1 MPVNRRNVLRG
12 GALAAAST
20 VLLTRPASGASAA
33 AAAAN
38 PAADPVAKAASPVP
52 TATAAIVAAYRQ
64 LQTGINRP
72 SPERTEAL
80 ANLGRVAKAYDAS
93 LSVAGG
99 GTPLWTDLPLGP
111 GSGYTTSMYARLRA
125 IAVDWGTP
133 GGALAGDPVVLGR
146 IEAALELLHAAQY
159 NENVGEI
166 GNWYTYEIGIPYYLL
181 HTLSV
186 VADQLA
192 AEQLARYLAPVKRFA
207 GNPNLRANNPSVIE
221 TGANRADKALISIV
235 SGAMLGDTAWIKTGV
250 DALTDVAGGGAASVV
265 AKLDRAAGD
274 GFHVDGSFIQHDTI
288 PYAGH
293 YGIVLL
299 TALAGVIHV
308 THGTEYA
315 LPQPLK
321 DKVYALVEDS
331 FAPFVYAGALM
342 EPVRGRMLSRQG
354 ETGHDIGH
362 QLTVA
367 TLVLA
372 RTASGKP
379 KTCLNA
385 LAAKWIKE
393 GEYAPFLKIPDPE
406 RFAPGPDLVA
416 TPGIEFAQ
424 DLLASGARPARGE
437 ATHRVFGQQDR
448 LVHVTDGWSASLGVG
463 STRISRYEAING
475 QNLKGHH
482 VGDGVLYTFLPNA
495 KGHYTDAY
503 WPTIDPLLLPGTT
516 EHDGPVDPGFGGVPV
531 GPNAHTGGVR
541 WDARHGAW
549 AFDFENWDGSLVAKK
564 SWFFTP
570 AGIVC
575 LGAGITGTSSYAVRT
590 TIENRNLG
598 EGGRGVLLSDGRRVP
613 ADLGKAAA
621 LRHPRWV
628 HLEKVGGYVL
638 LDDASVTALREDR
651 TGAWRDIDT
660 GANTKGTTT
669 PHTRRY
675 QKLILEHG
683 VNPTDAKYAYAVLPG
698 ASVIG
703 TVAASWAWRVLANT
717 PVAQAIRVAGGTV
730 LANFFAAGSVGELSV
745 SGPASV
751 AFGRCGARTQ
761 LAVSDPTQLQDSV
774 TVTVRGRSVV
784 VPVRGTF
791 GATKL
796 VLV

>member
-1 MPVNRRNVLRG
+1 MPVNRRSALRG

-20 VLLTRPASGASAA
+20 VLLTRPAF
-33 AAAAN
+33 AAN
-38 PAADPVAKAASPVP
+38 AAPVAKAASAVP
-52 TATAAIVAAYRQ
+52 AATAPIVAAYRQ

-72 SPERTEAL
+72 SPERTAAL
-80 ANLGRVAKAYDAS
+80 ANLGRVAKAYNAS

-99 GTPLWTDLPLGP
+99 GAPLWTDLPLGP
-111 GSGYTTSMYARLRA
+111 GSDYTTSMYARLRA

-133 GGALAGDPVVLGR
+133 GGALSGDPVVLDR
-146 IEAALELLHAAQY
+146 IKAALELIYASQY

-186 VADQLA
+186 VADRLTA
-192 AEQLARYLAPVKRFA
+192 DQLARYLAPVKRFV
-207 GNPNLRANNPSVIE
+207 GNPNLRANNASVVE

-235 SGAMLGDTAWIKTGV
+235 SGALLGDTAWIRTGI

-288 PYAGH
+288 PYPGH

-299 TALAGVIHV
+299 TALAGAIHV
-308 THGTEYA
+308 TKGTEYA
-315 LPQPLK
+315 LPQAVK
-321 DKVYALVEDS
+321 DKIYALVADS
-331 FAPFVYAGALM
+331 YAPFVYAGALM

-372 RTASGKP
+372 RTAAGKT
-379 KTCLNA
+379 KTDLNA

-393 GEYAPFLKIPDPE
+393 GTFAPFLEIPDPE

-424 DLLASGARPARGE
+424 DMLASGARPARVE
-437 ATHRVFGQQDR
+437 ATHRIFGQQDR
-448 LVHVTDGWSASLGVG
+448 MVHVTEGWSASLGVS

-475 QNLKGHH
+475 QNLKGYH
-482 VGDGVLYTFLPNA
+482 VGDGVLYTFLPSA

-503 WPTIDPLLLPGTT
+503 WPTVDPLLLPGTT
-516 EHDGPVDPGFGGVPV
+516 EHDGPPDPKFGGVPV

-541 WDARHGAW
+541 WDARHGAY
-549 AFDFENWDGSLVAKK
+549 AFDFKNWDGSLVAKK

-570 AGIVC
+570 AGVVC
-575 LGAGITGTSSYAVRT
+575 LGAGITGTSGYGVRT

-598 EGGRGVLLSDGRRVP
+598 EGGRGALLADGRRV
-613 ADLGKAAA
+613 ATDLGKVSP
-621 LRHPRWV
+621 LRPRWV
-628 HLEKVGGYVL
+628 HLENLGGYVL

-669 PHTRRY
+669 PNTRRY

-683 VNPTDAKYAYAVLPG
+683 VQPKEAKYAYAVLPG
-698 ASVIG
+698 ASVID
-703 TVAASWAWRVLANT
+703 TLTASWAWRVLANT
-717 PVAQAIRVAGGTV
+717 SVVQALRTADGTL
-730 LANFFAAGSVGELSV
+730 LANFFAAGSAGEVSV

-751 AFGRCGARTQ
+751 ALGRCGFRTQ

-774 TVTVRGRSVV
+774 TVTVRGKSVT
-784 VPVRGTF
+784 VPLKGSF
-791 GATKL
+791 GATKVVSL
-796 VLV
+796 

>member
-1 MPVNRRNVLRG
+1 MPVNRRNALRG

-20 VLLTRPASGASAA
+20 VLLTRPAFAA
-33 AAAAN
+33 
-38 PAADPVAKAASPVP
+38 PAAKPAAGAQPAGAVP
-52 TATAAIVAAYRQ
+52 AATAPIVAAYRQ

-80 ANLGRVAKAYDAS
+80 ANLGRVAKAYNAS

-99 GTPLWTDLPLGP
+99 GAPLWTDLPLGP
-111 GSGYTTSMYARLRA
+111 GSDYTTSMYARLRA

-133 GGALAGDPVVLGR
+133 GGALSGDPVVLDR
-146 IEAALELLHAAQY
+146 VKTALELIYASQY

-186 VADQLA
+186 VADQLTP
-192 AEQLARYLAPVKRFA
+192 EQLARYLKPVKRFV
-207 GNPNLRANNPSVIE
+207 GNPNLRANNASVIE

-235 SGAMLGDTAWIKTGV
+235 SGAMLGDTAWIKTGI

-288 PYAGH
+288 PYPGH

-299 TALAGVIHV
+299 TALAGAIHV
-308 THGTEYA
+308 TQGTEYA

-321 DKVYALVEDS
+321 DKIYALVADS

-372 RTASGKP
+372 RTASGKT
-379 KTCLNA
+379 KTDLNA
-385 LAAKWIKE
+385 LAAKWLKE
-393 GEYAPFLKIPDPE
+393 GTFAPFLKIPDPE

-424 DLLASGARPARGE
+424 DMLASGVRPARIE

-448 LVHVTDGWSASLGVG
+448 LVHITDGWSASLGVS

-475 QNLKGHH
+475 QNLKGYH

-503 WPTIDPLLLPGTT
+503 WPTVDPLLLPGTT
-516 EHDGPVDPGFGGVPV
+516 EHDGPVDPKFGGVPV

-541 WDARHGAW
+541 WDARHGTS
-549 AFDFENWDGSLVAKK
+549 AFDFKNWDGSLVAKK

-570 AGIVC
+570 DGIVC
-575 LGAGITGTSSYAVRT
+575 LGAGITSTSGYAVRT

-598 EGGRGVLLSDGRRVP
+598 EGGRGTLLADGRRLP
-613 ADLGKAAA
+613 TDLGKASA
-621 LRHPRWV
+621 LRKPRWV
-628 HLEKVGGYVL
+628 HLENVGGYLL

-669 PHTRRY
+669 PNTRRY
-675 QKLILEHG
+675 QKLVLEHG
-683 VNPTDAKYAYAVLPG
+683 VKPTDAKYAYAVLPG
-698 ASVIG
+698 ASVID
-703 TVAASWAWRVLANT
+703 TLTASWAWRVLANT
-717 PVAQAIRVAGGTV
+717 PVVQAIRVTGGTV
-730 LANFFAAGSVGELSV
+730 LANFFAAGSVGDVSV

-751 AFGRCGARTQ
+751 AIGRCGARTQ

-774 TVTVRGRSVV
+774 TITVRGRAVE
-784 VPVRGTF
+784 VPLKGTF
-791 GATKL
+791 GATKV

>member
-1 MPVNRRNVLRG
+1 MPVNRRNALRG

-20 VLLTRPASGASAA
+20 VLLTRPAFAA
-33 AAAAN
+33 TPTT
-38 PAADPVAKAASPVP
+38 PAAPAKAASPVP
-52 TATAAIVAAYRQ
+52 AATAPIVAAYRQ

-72 SPERTEAL
+72 SPERAEAL
-80 ANLGRVAKAYDAS
+80 ANLSRVAKAYNAG

-99 GTPLWTDLPLGP
+99 GAPLWTDLPLGP
-111 GSGYTTSMYARLRA
+111 GSDYTTSMYARLRA

-133 GGALAGDPVVLGR
+133 GSALSGDPVVLDR
-146 IEAALELLHAAQY
+146 IKAALELIYASQY
-159 NENVGEI
+159 HENVGEI

-186 VADQLA
+186 VADQLTA
-192 AEQLARYLAPVKRFA
+192 DQLARYLKPVKRFV
-207 GNPNLRANNPSVIE
+207 GNPNLRANNASVIE
-221 TGANRADKALISIV
+221 TGANRADKGLISIV
-235 SGAMLGDTAWIKTGV
+235 AGALLGDTAWIRTGI

-288 PYAGH
+288 PYPGH

-299 TALAGVIHV
+299 TALAGAIHV
-308 THGTEYA
+308 TQGTEYA

-321 DKVYALVEDS
+321 DKIYALVADS

-372 RTASGKP
+372 RTAAGKT
-379 KTCLNA
+379 KTDLNA
-385 LAAKWIKE
+385 LAAKWLKE
-393 GEYAPFLKIPDPE
+393 GTFAPFLEIPDPE

-424 DLLASGARPARGE
+424 DMLASGARPARVV
-437 ATHRVFGQQDR
+437 ATHRTFGQQDR
-448 LVHVTDGWSASLGVG
+448 LVHVTDDWSASLGVS

-475 QNLKGHH
+475 QNLKGYH

-503 WPTIDPLLLPGTT
+503 WPTVDPLLLPGTT
-516 EHDGPVDPGFGGVPV
+516 EHDGPVDPKFGGVPV
-531 GPNAHTGGVR
+531 GPNPHTGGVR
-541 WDARHGAW
+541 WDARHGAY
-549 AFDFENWDGSLVAKK
+549 AFDFKNWDGSLVAKK

-575 LGAGITGTSSYAVRT
+575 LGAGITSTSEHAVRT
-590 TIENRNLG
+590 TVENRNLG
-598 EGGRGVLLSDGRRVP
+598 EGGGGTLLADGRRVP
-613 ADLGKAAA
+613 SDLGKAAV
-621 LRHPRWV
+621 LRRPRWA
-628 HLEKVGGYVL
+628 HLEHVGGYVV
-638 LDDASVTALREDR
+638 LDGASVTALREDR

-669 PHTRRY
+669 PNTRRY
-675 QKLILEHG
+675 QKLVLEHG
-683 VNPTDAKYAYAVLPG
+683 VRPTDAKYAYAVLPG

-703 TVAASWAWRVLANT
+703 TLTASLGWRVVANT
-717 PVAQAIRVAGGTV
+717 PVVQAIRAADGTL
-730 LANFFAAGSVGELSV
+730 LANFFAAGSAGDVSV

-751 AFGRCGARTQ
+751 ALGRCGFRSQ

-774 TVTVRGRSVV
+774 TVTVHGRVV
-784 VPVRGTF
+784 EVPLKGTF
-791 GATKL
+791 GATKVVPL
-796 VLV
+796 

>member
-1 MPVNRRNVLRG
+1 MPVNRRNALRG

-20 VLLTRPASGASAA
+20 VFLTRPAFAAPAAPAAAGVPASAV
-33 AAAAN
+33 
-38 PAADPVAKAASPVP
+38 PAG
-52 TATAAIVAAYRQ
+52 TAPIVAAYRQ
-64 LQTGINRP
+64 LQTGIHRP

-80 ANLGRVAKAYDAS
+80 ANLGRVAKAYNAS

-99 GTPLWTDLPLGP
+99 GAPLWTDLPLGP
-111 GSGYTTSMYARLRA
+111 GSDYTTSMYARLRA

-133 GGALAGDPVVLGR
+133 GGALAGDPVVLNR
-146 IEAALELLHAAQY
+146 IKAALELIHASQY
-159 NENVGEI
+159 NETVGEI
-166 GNWYTYEIGIPYYLL
+166 GNWYTYEIGVPYYVL

-186 VADQLA
+186 VADQLTA
-192 AEQLARYLAPVKRFA
+192 DELARYVSPIKRFV
-207 GNPNLRANNPSVIE
+207 GNPNVRANNTALVE

-235 SGAMLGDTAWIKTGV
+235 AGALIGDTAWIRTGI

-274 GFHVDGSFIQHDTI
+274 GFHVDGSFLQHDTI
-288 PYAGH
+288 PYPGH

-299 TALAGVIHV
+299 TALAGAIHV
-308 THGTEYA
+308 TQGTGYA

-321 DKVYALVEDS
+321 DKIYALVADS

-372 RTASGKP
+372 RTAAGKT
-379 KTCLNA
+379 KTDLNA
-385 LAAKWIKE
+385 LAVKWIEE
-393 GEYAPFLKIPDPE
+393 GTHAPFLKIPDPE

-416 TPGIEFAQ
+416 TPGLEFAQ
-424 DLLASGARPARGE
+424 DVLASGARPARTT
-437 ATHRVFGQQDR
+437 ATHRIFGQQDR
-448 LVHVTDGWSASLGVG
+448 MVHVTDGWSASLGVG

-503 WPTIDPLLLPGTT
+503 WPTVDPLLLPGTT
-516 EHDGPVDPGFGGVPV
+516 EHAGPVDPAFGGVPV
-531 GPNAHTGGVR
+531 GPNPHTGGVR
-541 WDARHGAW
+541 WDARHGAF
-549 AFDFENWDGSLVAKK
+549 AMDFTSWDGSLVAKK
-564 SWFFTP
+564 SWFCTP
-570 AGIVC
+570 SGIVC
-575 LGAGITGTSSYAVRT
+575 LGAGITGTSAYAVRT

-598 EGGRGVLLSDGRRVP
+598 EGGRGALTADFRRVATDP
-613 ADLGKAAA
+613 GKVSV
-621 LRHPRWV
+621 LRRPRWV
-628 HLEKVGGYVL
+628 HLENVGGYVL

-651 TGAWRDIDT
+651 AGAWRDIDT

-669 PHTRRY
+669 PNTRRY
-675 QKLILEHG
+675 QKLVLEHG
-683 VNPTDAKYAYAVLPG
+683 VRPSDATYAYAVLPG
-698 ASVIG
+698 ASVLG
-703 TVAASWAWRVLANT
+703 TLTASWAWQVRANT
-717 PVAQAIRVAGGTV
+717 ATVQAVRLADSTL
-730 LANFFAAGSVGELSV
+730 LANFFAAGSAGGVHV

-751 AFGRCGARTQ
+751 AIGRSGPRTL
-761 LAVSDPTQLQDSV
+761 LAVADPTQQQDSV
-774 TVTVRGRSVV
+774 TVTVRGKAVV
-784 VPVRGTF
+784 VPLKGSF
-791 GATKL
+791 GATKVVAL
-796 VLV
+796 P

>member
-1 MPVNRRNVLRG
+1 MPVNRRNALRG

-20 VLLTRPASGASAA
+20 VLLTRPAFAAPATKPAA
-33 AAAAN
+33 AE
-38 PAADPVAKAASPVP
+38 AKAINA
-52 TATAAIVAAYRQ
+52 ATAPIVAAYRQ

-80 ANLGRVAKAYDAS
+80 ANLGRVAKAYNAS
-93 LSVAGG
+93 MSVAGG
-99 GTPLWTDLPLGP
+99 GAPLWTDLPLGP
-111 GSGYTTSMYARLRA
+111 GSDYTTSMYARLRA

-133 GGALAGDPVVLGR
+133 GGALSGDPVVLDR
-146 IEAALELLHAAQY
+146 VKAALELIYASQY

-186 VADQLA
+186 VADQLT
-192 AEQLARYLAPVKRFA
+192 AEQLERYLRPVKRFV
-207 GNPNLRANNPSVIE
+207 GNPNLRANNASVIE

-235 SGAMLGDTAWIKTGV
+235 SGAMLGDTAWIKTGI

-288 PYAGH
+288 PYPGH

-299 TALAGVIHV
+299 TALAGAIHV
-308 THGTEYA
+308 TQGTEYA

-321 DKVYALVEDS
+321 DKIYALVPDS

-372 RTASGKP
+372 RTASGKT
-379 KTCLNA
+379 KTDLNA
-385 LAAKWIKE
+385 LAAKWLKE
-393 GEYAPFLKIPDPE
+393 GTFAPFLKIPDPE

-424 DLLASGARPARGE
+424 DMLASGTRPARVE
-437 ATHRVFGQQDR
+437 ATHRIFGQQDR
-448 LVHVTDGWSASLGVG
+448 LVHITDGWSASLGVS

-475 QNLKGHH
+475 QNLKGYH

-503 WPTIDPLLLPGTT
+503 WPTVDPLLLPGTT
-516 EHDGPVDPGFGGVPV
+516 EHDGPADPKFGGVPV

-541 WDARHGAW
+541 WDARHGTS

-570 AGIVC
+570 DGIVC
-575 LGAGITGTSSYAVRT
+575 LGAGITSTSGYAVRT

-598 EGGRGVLLSDGRRVP
+598 EGGRGTLTADGRRLP
-613 ADLGKAAA
+613 ADLGKASA
-621 LRHPRWV
+621 LRKPRWV
-628 HLEKVGGYVL
+628 HLENVGGYLL

-669 PHTRRY
+669 PNTRRY
-675 QKLILEHG
+675 QKLVLEHG
-683 VNPTDAKYAYAVLPG
+683 VKPTDAKYAYAVLPG
-698 ASVIG
+698 ASVID
-703 TVAASWAWRVLANT
+703 TLTASWAWRVLANT
-717 PVAQAIRVAGGTV
+717 PVVQAIRVTGGGTV
-730 LANFFAAGSVGELSV
+730 LANFFAAGSVGDVSV

-751 AFGRCGARTQ
+751 AIGRCGARTQ

-774 TVTVRGRSVV
+774 TVAVRGRAVE
-784 VPVRGTF
+784 VPLKGTF
-791 GATKL
+791 GATKV

>member
-1 MPVNRRNVLRG
+1 MPVNRRNALRG

-20 VLLTRPASGASAA
+20 VFLTRPAFASAA
-33 AAAAN
+33 TPVAAASGV
-38 PAADPVAKAASPVP
+38 PAA
-52 TATAAIVAAYRQ
+52 TAPIVAAYRQ

-72 SPERTEAL
+72 SPERTAAL
-80 ANLGRVAKAYDAS
+80 ANLSRVAKAYHDS

-99 GTPLWTDLPLGP
+99 GAPLWTDLPLGP
-111 GSGYTTSMYARLRA
+111 GSDYTTSMYARLRA

-133 GGALAGDPVVLGR
+133 GGALSGDPAVLAR
-146 IEAALELLHAAQY
+146 IKAALELIYASQY
-159 NENVGEI
+159 NPDVGEI
-166 GNWYTYEIGIPYYLL
+166 GNWYTYEIGVPYYVL

-186 VADQLA
+186 VADELTA
-192 AEQLARYLAPVKRFA
+192 DELARYVSPIKRFV
-207 GNPNLRANNPSVIE
+207 GNPNVRANNTALVE
-221 TGANRADKALISIV
+221 TGANRADKGLISIV
-235 SGAMLGDTAWIKTGV
+235 AGALIGDAAWIKTGI

-265 AKLDRAAGD
+265 ARLDRAAGD

-288 PYAGH
+288 PYPGH

-299 TALAGVIHV
+299 TALAGAIHV
-308 THGTEYA
+308 TQGTGYA

-321 DKVYALVEDS
+321 DKIYALVADA

-372 RTASGKP
+372 RTASGKT
-379 KTCLNA
+379 KTDLNA
-385 LAAKWIKE
+385 LAAKWITE
-393 GEYAPFLKIPDPE
+393 GTYAPFLKIPDPE

-424 DLLASGARPARGE
+424 DAPAPRPARTT

-448 LVHVTDGWSASLGVG
+448 MVHVTEAWSSALGVS
-463 STRISRYEAING
+463 STRISRYESING
-475 QNLKGHH
+475 QNLKGYY

-503 WPTIDPLLLPGTT
+503 WPTVDPLLLPGTT
-516 EHDGPVDPGFGGVPV
+516 ENAGPADPAFGNVPV
-531 GPNAHTGGVR
+531 GPNPHTGGVR
-541 WDARHGAW
+541 WDDKHGAY
-549 AFDFENWDGSLVAKK
+549 AFDFTSWDGSLTGKK

-570 AGIVC
+570 SGIVC
-575 LGAGITGTSSYAVRT
+575 LGAGITSTSASAVRT

-598 EGGRGVLLSDGRRVP
+598 EGGKGALTADFRRV
-613 ADLGKAAA
+613 ATDLGKVSA
-621 LRHPRWV
+621 LRPKWA
-628 HLEKVGGYVL
+628 HLENVSGYVL
-638 LDDASVTALREDR
+638 LDGASVTALREDR

-669 PHTRRY
+669 PNARRY
-675 QKLILEHG
+675 QKLVLEHG
-683 VNPTDAKYAYAVLPG
+683 IKPSNATYAYAVLPG
-698 ASVIG
+698 ASILG
-703 TVAASWAWRVLANT
+703 TAGAVGVFSAWQVRANT
-717 PVAQAIRVAGGTV
+717 ATVQAIRVGDTL
-730 LANFFAAGSVGELSV
+730 LANFFAGGSVDDVRV

-751 AFGRCGARTQ
+751 AIGRCGWGRQ
-761 LAVSDPTQLQDSV
+761 LAVSDPTQTQDSV
-774 TVTVRGRSVV
+774 TVTVRGKSVV
-784 VPVRGTF
+784 VPLKGSF
-791 GATKL
+791 GATKVVPL
-796 VLV
+796 P

>member
-1 MPVNRRNVLRG
+1 MPVNRRNALRG

-20 VLLTRPASGASAA
+20 VLLTRPAFAA
-33 AAAAN
+33 GRMPLAAV
-38 PAADPVAKAASPVP
+38 PAVSPVP
-52 TATAAIVAAYRQ
+52 AATAPIVAAYRQ

-72 SPERTEAL
+72 SPERAEAL
-80 ANLGRVAKAYDAS
+80 ANLGRVAKAYNAS
-93 LSVAGG
+93 MSVAGG
-99 GTPLWTDLPLGP
+99 GAPLWTDLPLGP
-111 GSGYTTSMYARLRA
+111 GSDYTTSMYARLRA

-133 GGALAGDPVVLGR
+133 GGSLSGDPVVLDR
-146 IEAALELLHAAQY
+146 IKSALELIYASQY

-186 VADQLA
+186 VADQLTA
-192 AEQLARYLAPVKRFA
+192 DQLARYLRPVKRFV
-207 GNPNLRANNPSVIE
+207 GDPNRRANNAAIVE

-235 SGAMLGDTAWIKTGV
+235 SGAMLGDTAWIKTGI

-288 PYAGH
+288 PYPGH

-299 TALAGVIHV
+299 TALAGAIHV
-308 THGTEYA
+308 TRDTEYA
-315 LPQPLK
+315 LPQALK
-321 DKVYALVEDS
+321 DKIYALVADS
-331 FAPFVYAGALM
+331 YAPFVYAGALM

-372 RTASGKP
+372 RTASGKT
-379 KTCLNA
+379 KTDLNS

-393 GEYAPFLKIPDPE
+393 GTFAPFLKIPDPE

-424 DLLASGARPARGE
+424 EMLASGARPARAE

-448 LVHVTDGWSASLGVG
+448 MVHVTEDWSASLGVS

-475 QNLKGHH
+475 QNMKGYY
-482 VGDGVLYTFLPNA
+482 VGDGVLYTFVPNA

-503 WPTIDPLLLPGTT
+503 WPTVDPLLLPGTT
-516 EHDGPVDPGFGGVPV
+516 ENDGPPDPKFGGVPV
-531 GPNAHTGGVR
+531 GPDAHTGGVR
-541 WDARHGAW
+541 WDARHGAY
-549 AFDFENWDGSLVAKK
+549 AFGFKSWDGSLAAKK

-570 AGIVC
+570 SGIVC
-575 LGAGITGTSSYAVRT
+575 LGAGITSTSGYAVRT

-598 EGGRGVLLSDGRRVP
+598 EGGRGTLLADGRRV
-613 ADLGKAAA
+613 ATDLGKASA
-621 LRHPRWV
+621 LRKPHWM
-628 HLEKVGGYVL
+628 HLENVGGYVV
-638 LDDASVTALREDR
+638 LDGDAVTALREDR

-669 PHTRRY
+669 PNTRRY

-683 VNPTDAKYAYAVLPG
+683 VKPTDAKYAYAVLPG
-698 ASVIG
+698 ASVID
-703 TVAASWAWRVLANT
+703 TLTASWAWRVLANT
-717 PVAQAIRVAGGTV
+717 PVVQAVRVADGTV
-730 LANFFAAGSVGELSV
+730 LANFFAAGSAGDVSV

-751 AFGRCGARTQ
+751 AIGRCGTRRQ

-774 TVTVRGRSVV
+774 TVTVRGKSVE
-784 VPVRGTF
+784 VPLKGTF
-791 GATKL
+791 GATKVVPL
-796 VLV
+796 

>member
-1 MPVNRRNVLRG
+1 
-12 GALAAAST
+12 
-20 VLLTRPASGASAA
+20 LT
-33 AAAAN
+33 
-38 PAADPVAKAASPVP
+38 
-52 TATAAIVAAYRQ
+52 
-64 LQTGINRP
+64 
-72 SPERTEAL
+72 
-80 ANLGRVAKAYDAS
+80 
-93 LSVAGG
+93 
-99 GTPLWTDLPLGP
+99 
-111 GSGYTTSMYARLRA
+111 
-125 IAVDWGTP
+125 
-133 GGALAGDPVVLGR
+133 
-146 IEAALELLHAAQY
+146 
-159 NENVGEI
+159 
-166 GNWYTYEIGIPYYLL
+166 
-181 HTLSV
+181 
-186 VADQLA
+186 
-192 AEQLARYLAPVKRFA
+192 AEQLARYLAPVKRFV
-207 GNPNLRANNPSVIE
+207 GNPNLRANNPSVVE

-235 SGAMLGDTAWIKTGV
+235 SGAMLGDTAWIKTGI
-250 DALTDVAGGGAASVV
+250 DALTDVVGGGAASVV

-288 PYAGH
+288 PYPGH

-299 TALAGVIHV
+299 TALAGAIHV
-308 THGTEYA
+308 TQGTAYA

-321 DKVYALVEDS
+321 DKIYALVADS

-372 RTASGKP
+372 RTAAGRT
-379 KTCLNA
+379 KTDLNA

-424 DLLASGARPARGE
+424 DMLASGARPARVV
-437 ATHRVFGQQDR
+437 AAHRIFGQQDR
-448 LVHVTDGWSASLGVG
+448 MVHVTDGWSASLGVS
-463 STRISRYEAING
+463 STRISRYESING
-475 QNLKGHH
+475 QNLKGYH

-503 WPTIDPLLLPGTT
+503 WPTVDPLLLPGTT
-516 EHDGPVDPGFGGVPV
+516 EHDGPVDPKFGGVPV
-531 GPNAHTGGVR
+531 GPNPHTGGVR
-541 WDARHGAW
+541 WDARHGAYG
-549 AFDFENWDGSLVAKK
+549 FDFENWDGSLVAKK

-570 AGIVC
+570 DGILC
-575 LGAGITGTSSYAVRT
+575 LGAGITSTSPHAVRT

-598 EGGRGVLLSDGRRVP
+598 EGGRGTLLADGRRV
-613 ADLGKAAA
+613 ATDLGKATA
-621 LRHPRWV
+621 LRRPRWA
-628 HLEKVGGYVL
+628 HLENVGGYAL

-669 PHTRRY
+669 PNTRRY

-683 VNPTDAKYAYAVLPG
+683 VQPTDAKYAYAVLPG
-698 ASVIG
+698 ASVID
-703 TVAASWAWRVLANT
+703 TLTASWAWRVLANT
-717 PVAQAIRVAGGTV
+717 PVVQAIRTADGTV
-730 LANFFAAGSVGELSV
+730 LANFFAAGSAGELSV

-751 AFGRCGARTQ
+751 AIGRCGIRTQ

-784 VPVRGTF
+784 VPLKGTF
-791 GATKL
+791 GGTKL
-796 VLV
+796 VAL

>member
-1 MPVNRRNVLRG
+1 MPVNRRNALRG

-20 VLLTRPASGASAA
+20 VLLTRPAFAASGATAPAA
-33 AAAAN
+33 APGSAV
-38 PAADPVAKAASPVP
+38 PAA
-52 TATAAIVAAYRQ
+52 TAPIVAAYRQ
-64 LQTGINRP
+64 LQTGIHRP
-72 SPERTEAL
+72 SPERAEAL
-80 ANLGRVAKAYDAS
+80 ANLGRVAKAYNAS

-99 GTPLWTDLPLGP
+99 GAPLWTDLPLVP
-111 GSGYTTSMYARLRA
+111 GSDYTTSMYARLRA

-133 GGALAGDPVVLGR
+133 GGALSGDPVVLDR
-146 IEAALELLHAAQY
+146 IKAALELIYTSQY
-159 NENVGEI
+159 NENVGEL

-186 VADQLA
+186 VADHLT
-192 AEQLARYLAPVKRFA
+192 AEQLARYLKPVKRFV
-207 GNPNLRANNPSVIE
+207 GNPNLRANNTSVVE

-235 SGAMLGDTAWIKTGV
+235 AGALLGDTAWIRTGI

-288 PYAGH
+288 PYPGH

-299 TALAGVIHV
+299 TALAGAIHV
-308 THGTEYA
+308 TQGTEYA

-321 DKVYALVEDS
+321 DKIYALVADS

-372 RTASGKP
+372 RTAAGKT
-379 KTCLNA
+379 KTDLNA
-385 LAAKWIKE
+385 LAAKWLKE
-393 GEYAPFLKIPDPE
+393 GTYAPFLKIPDPE

-424 DLLASGARPARGE
+424 DMLASGARPARVE
-437 ATHRVFGQQDR
+437 ATHRIFGQQDR
-448 LVHVTDGWSASLGVG
+448 LVHVTEGWSASLGVS

-475 QNLKGHH
+475 QNLKGYH

-503 WPTIDPLLLPGTT
+503 WPTVDPLLLPGTT
-516 EHDGPVDPGFGGVPV
+516 EHDGPVDPKFGGVPV

-541 WDARHGAW
+541 WDARHGAY
-549 AFDFENWDGSLVAKK
+549 AFDFRNWDGSLVAKK

-575 LGAGITGTSSYAVRT
+575 LGAGITGTSSAAVRT

-598 EGGRGVLLSDGRRVP
+598 EGGRGVLLADGRRV
-613 ADLGKAAA
+613 ATDLGKASV
-621 LRHPRWV
+621 LRRPRWA
-628 HLEKVGGYVL
+628 HLENVGGYVL

-669 PHTRRY
+669 PNTRRY
-675 QKLILEHG
+675 QKLVLEHG
-683 VNPTDAKYAYAVLPG
+683 VKPTDAKYAYAVLPG
-698 ASVIG
+698 ASVID
-703 TVAASWAWRVLANT
+703 TLTASWAWRVLANT
-717 PVAQAIRVAGGTV
+717 PVVQAIRVIGGTV
-730 LANFFAAGSVGELSV
+730 LANFFAAGSAGDVTV

-751 AFGRCGARTQ
+751 AVGRCGARTQ

-774 TVTVRGRSVV
+774 TVTVRGRSVE
-784 VPVRGTF
+784 VPLKGTF
-791 GATKL
+791 GATKVVAL
-796 VLV
+796 

>member
-1 MPVNRRNVLRG
+1 MPVNRRNALRG

-20 VLLTRPASGASAA
+20 VFLTRPAFASAA
-33 AAAAN
+33 PSAA
-38 PAADPVAKAASPVP
+38 PAAGGVP
-52 TATAAIVAAYRQ
+52 AATASIVAAYRQ

-72 SPERTEAL
+72 SPERAEAL
-80 ANLGRVAKAYDAS
+80 ANLGRVAKAYNAS

-99 GTPLWTDLPLGP
+99 GAPLWTDLPLGP
-111 GSGYTTSMYARLRA
+111 GSDYTTSMYARLRA

-133 GGALAGDPVVLGR
+133 GGALSGDPVVLDR
-146 IEAALELLHAAQY
+146 IKAALELIYASQY
-159 NENVGEI
+159 NPQVGEI
-166 GNWYTYEIGIPYYLL
+166 GNWYTYEIGVPYYVL

-186 VADQLA
+186 VADQLTA
-192 AEQLARYLAPVKRFA
+192 DELARYVSPIKRFV
-207 GNPNLRANNPSVIE
+207 GNPNVRANNTALVE
-221 TGANRADKALISIV
+221 TGANRADKGLISIV
-235 SGAMLGDTAWIKTGV
+235 AGALIGDPAWIKTGI

-288 PYAGH
+288 PYPGH

-299 TALAGVIHV
+299 TALAGAIHV
-308 THGTEYA
+308 TQGTEFA

-321 DKVYALVEDS
+321 DKIYALVADS

-372 RTASGKP
+372 RTASGKT
-379 KTCLNA
+379 KTDLNA

-393 GEYAPFLKIPDPE
+393 GTYAPFLKIPDPE

-424 DLLASGARPARGE
+424 DMLASGTRPARVV
-437 ATHRVFGQQDR
+437 ATHRDFGQQDR
-448 LVHVTDGWSASLGVG
+448 LVHVTDGWSASLGVS
-463 STRISRYEAING
+463 STRISRYESING
-475 QNLKGHH
+475 QNLKGYY

-503 WPTIDPLLLPGTT
+503 WPTVDPLLLPGTT
-516 EHDGPVDPGFGGVPV
+516 ENDGPVDPKFGNVPV
-531 GPNAHTGGVR
+531 GPNPHTGGVR
-541 WDARHGAW
+541 WDDKHGAF
-549 AFDFENWDGSLVAKK
+549 AMDFKSWDGSLVAKK

-570 AGIVC
+570 SGIVC
-575 LGAGITGTSSYAVRT
+575 LGAGITSTSASNVRT

-598 EGGRGVLLSDGRRVP
+598 EGGRGALTVDFRRV
-613 ADLGKAAA
+613 ATDLGKASA
-621 LRHPRWV
+621 LRRPHWV
-628 HLEKVGGYVL
+628 HLENVGGYVL

-669 PHTRRY
+669 PNTRRY
-675 QKLILEHG
+675 QKLVLEHG
-683 VNPTDAKYAYAVLPG
+683 VKPSDAKYAYAVLPG
-698 ASVIG
+698 ASVLG
-703 TVAASWAWRVLANT
+703 TVSASWAWQVRANT
-717 PVAQAIRVAGGTV
+717 ATVQAVRVGDTL
-730 LANFFAAGSVGELSV
+730 LANFFAAGSVDDVRV

-751 AFGRCGARTQ
+751 AVGRSGHRRV
-761 LAVSDPTQLQDSV
+761 LAVSDPTQTQDSV
-774 TVTVRGRSVV
+774 TVTVHGKSVK
-784 VPVRGTF
+784 VPLKGSF
-791 GATKL
+791 GATKVVPL
-796 VLV
+796 

>member
-20 VLLTRPASGASAA
+20 VLLNRPA
-33 AAAAN
+33 
-38 PAADPVAKAASPVP
+38 VAVPRTKAALSP
-52 TATAAIVAAYRQ
+52 IVAAYRQ

-72 SPERTEAL
+72 SPERAAAL
-80 ANLGRVAKAYDAS
+80 VNLSRVAKAYNAGM
-93 LSVAGG
+93 SVAGG
-99 GTPLWTDLPLGP
+99 GAPLWTDLPLGP
-111 GSGYTTSMYARLRA
+111 GSDYTTSMYARLRA

-133 GGALAGDPVVLGR
+133 GSALAGDPDVLDR
-146 IEAALELLHAAQY
+146 IKAALELLYASQY

-186 VADQLA
+186 VADQLT
-192 AEQLARYLAPVKRFA
+192 AEQLARYLRPIKRFV
-207 GNPNLRANNPSVIE
+207 GDPNRRANNASVIE
-221 TGANRADKALISIV
+221 TGANRADKALISV
-235 SGAMLGDTAWIKTGV
+235 VAGAMLGDTPWIRTGI

-288 PYAGH
+288 PYPGH

-299 TALAGVIHV
+299 TALAGAIHV
-308 THGTEYA
+308 TQGTEHA

-321 DKVYALVEDS
+321 DKIYTLVADS
-331 FAPFVYAGALM
+331 FAPFVHAGALM

-372 RTASGKP
+372 RTASGKT
-379 KTCLNA
+379 KADLNA

-393 GEYAPFLKIPDPE
+393 GTYAPFLQIPDPE
-406 RFAPGPDLVA
+406 RFAPGPDLVG

-424 DLLASGARPARGE
+424 DMLAAGTRPARVT
-437 ATHRVFGQQDR
+437 AAHRVFGQQDR
-448 LVHVTDGWSASLGVG
+448 MVHVTEGWSASLGVS

-475 QNLKGHH
+475 QNLKGYH

-503 WPTIDPLLLPGTT
+503 WPTVDPLLLPGTT
-516 EHDGPVDPGFGGVPV
+516 ENDGPPDPKFGGVPL

-541 WDARHGAW
+541 WDARHGAH
-549 AFDFENWDGSLVAKK
+549 AFAFTSWDGSLTAKK

-575 LGAGITGTSSYAVRT
+575 LGAGITSTSGYAVRT

-598 EGGRGVLLSDGRRVP
+598 EGGGGALLADGRRVP
-613 ADLGKAAA
+613 TDLGKASS
-621 LRHPRWV
+621 LRNPRWV
-628 HLEKVGGYVL
+628 HLADVGGYVL
-638 LDDASVTALREDR
+638 LDDAAVTALREDR
-651 TGAWRDIDT
+651 TGTWRGIDT
-660 GANTKGTTT
+660 GANTKGSTT
-669 PHTRRY
+669 PYTRRY
-675 QKLILEHG
+675 QKLVLEHG
-683 VNPTDAKYAYAVLPG
+683 VRPSGATYAYAVLPG
-698 ASVIG
+698 ASLVE
-703 TVAASWAWRVLANT
+703 TFAAAWAWRVRANT
-717 PVAQAIRVAGGTV
+717 PVVQAIRLPEGVF
-730 LANFFAAGSVGELSV
+730 LANFFAAGSVDGVSV

-751 AFGRCGARTQ
+751 AVGRRE
-761 LAVSDPTQLQDSV
+761 LAVADPTQLQDSV
-774 TVTVRGRSVV
+774 TVTVHGKAVT
-784 VPVRGTF
+784 VPLKGTF
-791 GATKL
+791 GATKVVPL
-796 VLV
+796 P